1 MGRPLTLPME
11 VVCLKNH
18 FWHTENFL
26 ADNYRQ
32 KQKSGSIAK
41 CSAIRPAQTIC
52 IDSTN
57 DAHECMAV
65 CLSADSLVLKHGGSE
80 E

>member
-1 MGRPLTLPME
+1 MF
-11 VVCLKNH
+11 KNS
-18 FWHTENFL
+18 FLAHTEIFL

-32 KQKSGSIAK
+32 KQKSDSIAK

-57 DAHECMAV
+57 DAHARTGVGVLGERIV
-65 CLSADSLVLKHGGSE
+65 LVHGGQDFVLDFLVD
-80 E
+80 